1 MNEAGTR
8 VDLIDPKLKE
18 SGWGAV
24 EGEQIRACIPQAGAC
39 HGSSIVKEL
48 P

>member
-18 SGWGAV
+18 SGRSV
-24 EGEQIRACIPQAGAC
+24 GEDAKIRAGI
-39 HGSSIVKEL
+39 S
-48 P
+48 